1 MRSDQMSSCVY
12 DIIIIK
18 VEKKYKRDPKLTVN
32 NTIHHQQRRRRKYT
46 AKEVRRRRMRV
57 G

>member
-1 MRSDQMSSCVY
+1 MSSCVY